1 MEKQNQLTVD
11 VTDFIQF
18 QQGGAF
24 LVQLFTRSVCRR
36 TVVFLWP
43 IKSHLSERPLQHF
56 HEAVRVGVIVN
67 GWSVALTPTEHH
79 QIEFAIAFVNQIS
92 CVPKDTHK
100 MRTLRIMYWPIGPA
114 NTCCLNAT
122 LLCGVE
128 PPVDNQATRTKLLD
142 KQGTWCIT
150 LADKNFASV
159 LTTWIS
165 DAESI

>member
-67 GWSVALTPTEHH
+67 G
-79 QIEFAIAFVNQIS
+79 
-92 CVPKDTHK
+92 
-100 MRTLRIMYWPIGPA
+100 
-114 NTCCLNAT
+114 
-122 LLCGVE
+122 
-128 PPVDNQATRTKLLD
+128 
-142 KQGTWCIT
+142 
-150 LADKNFASV
+150 
-159 LTTWIS
+159 
-165 DAESI
+165 